1 MTRVRNVASKCVNR
15 EACTDSVEKAEK
27 YRGHWEYLGRKN
39 FKE

>member
-15 EACTDSVEKAEK
+15 EAYTDTVEKTEK
-27 YRGHWEYLGRKN
+27 DRGHWEYLGRKD